1 MVMSNPTPD
10 PWSQEIA
17 TLIGDLYR
25 LLAKMGWL
33 TPKMIAYPPH
43 TNPRI
48 NNTLAESLGYSQE
61 AIKLLEILP
70 CVKHRPDPAKFGD
83 EFILRGMTAD
93 MRHAGTLK
101 EARNPFYAEED
112 TWGESPNEGWY
123 QEYGRY
129 MRPWYVALDRLGN
142 HGTVMIL
149 NMHNSGLDLT
159 TLQRDFKRLLCRAF
173 VAHRS
178 RVIRD

>member
-1 MVMSNPTPD
+1 MDRRSVTKHYHQAFSSN
-10 PWSQEIA
+10 SIYSM
-17 TLIGDLYR
+17 L
-25 LLAKMGWL
+25 
-33 TPKMIAYPPH
+33 
-43 TNPRI
+43 RI
-48 NNTLAESLGYSQE
+48 YHYYY
-61 AIKLLEILP
+61 
-70 CVKHRPDPAKFGD
+70 CD
-83 EFILRGMTAD
+83 FITGA
-93 MRHAGTLK
+93 LK

-112 TWGESPNEGWY
+112 TWGESPGEGWY

-149 NMHNSGLDLT
+149 NMHNSKLDLM
-159 TLQRDFKRLLCRAF
+159 TLQRDFKWLLRRAF